1 MNGRGKSDR
10 PIVPGK
16 AANKDRG
23 APRSAESLEGRGVD
37 KGNPS
42 GQTRHRAQDRARLQ
56 RALER
61 VRQAAQREGEGRLTT
76 LWHHVYDIDRLR
88 EGYFALKKYSAAGV
102 DGETW
107 EHYGEDLEENLRD
120 LSGRLRRGA
129 YRARPVKRVYIPKP
143 DGRRRPIGVPTLE
156 DKLVQRV
163 VAEVMGAVY
172 EAEFKGFSYG
182 FRPGRGQ
189 HDALDA
195 VVVGIERKK
204 VSWVLDADIR
214 GFFDAIDHGWLVKFI
229 EHRIGDR
236 RVIRHVK
243 KWLRAGVLEDGER
256 RRVECGTPQGGSI
269 SPLLANIYLHYV
281 LDLWV
286 DRWRKTQTRNDVIIV
301 RYADDFIVGFQT
313 RADGE
318 RFLGDLRRR
327 LEKFGLE
334 LHDQKTRLIE
344 FGRFAAENRK
354 RRGEGKPETFDFL
367 GFTHVCGRN
376 KSGGFHLRRQ
386 SKRSRVRA
394 KLAEMKATLRRRMHD
409 PVPEVG
415 KWLRKV
421 VRGHY
426 QYYGV
431 AENRRALSDFRY
443 HVTRLWYRSLCQR
456 SQNGRVAWDRM
467 NRLSIR
473 WLPRPAIYHP
483 FPSQR
488 LRV

>member
-1 MNGRGKSDR
+1 MNGAGKSDR
-10 PIVPGK
+10 PIVPWK

-23 APRSAESLEGRGVD
+23 APRSAETLEGRGVV

-42 GQTRHRAQDRARLQ
+42 GQTRHRAQDRERLQ
-56 RALER
+56 QALER
-61 VRQAAQREGEGRLTT
+61 VRQAAQRRGEGKLTT

-88 EGYFALKKYSAAGV
+88 KAYFALKKYSAAGV

-107 EHYGEDLEENLRD
+107 EHYGESLEVNLRD
-120 LSGRLRRGA
+120 LSARLKRGA
-129 YRARPVKRVYIPKP
+129 YRAKPVRRVYIPKP
-143 DGRRRPIGVPTLE
+143 DGHRRPIGVPTLE

-163 VAEVMGAVY
+163 VAEVMGAIY

-189 HDALDA
+189 HNALDA
-195 VVVGIERKK
+195 VAVGIERKK

-214 GFFDAIDHGWLVKFI
+214 GFFDAIDHEWLVKFI
-229 EHRIGDR
+229 EHRIADR

-286 DRWRKTQTRNDVIIV
+286 DWWRRTQTRNDVIIV
-301 RYADDFIVGFQT
+301 RYSDDFIIGFQT

-318 RFLGDLRRR
+318 RFQRELRQR
-327 LEKFGLE
+327 LERFGLE
-334 LHDQKTRLIE
+334 LHDRKTRLIE
-344 FGRFAAENRK
+344 FGRGAAEDRK

-367 GFTHVCGRN
+367 GFTHSCGKGKN
-376 KSGGFHLRRQ
+376 GWFYVRRQ

-394 KLAEMKATLRRRMHD
+394 KLAEIKVALRRRMHA

-415 KWLRKV
+415 AWLQAV
-421 VRGHY
+421 LRGHY

-431 AENRRALSDFRY
+431 PGNRWALSGFRY
-443 HVTRLWYRSLCQR
+443 HVTRLWHRSLGHR
-456 SQNGRVAWDRM
+456 SQNGRVTWVRM
-467 NRLSIR
+467 NRLSIG
-473 WLPRPAIYHP
+473 WLPRPAICHP
-483 FPSQR
+483 YPSQR